1 MVASGCEVQKG
12 GTQMGVKKT
21 HQQFLDE
28 IMSKE
33 IPVHILGTYINS
45 QTPLSCK
52 CNKCGLVWEIRPN
65 NLLRGYGCP
74 KCGIEKRAQSQS
86 KDNTDFV
93 TEMSKI
99 NPQITIQEEY
109 KGARQP
115 IMCKCN
121 VCGHTWKAAP
131 TNLLKG
137 KGCPVCARKIIAD
150 KNRRSHSEFLET
162 IQSFGHNIE
171 PLEQFKGNSEPIK
184 MKCNTCGYRWTT
196 TASSIVYGSG
206 CPRCAGNGIYTQ
218 EEFVRKL
225 YVINPFVEVV
235 GEYQRSAIPVKCKCL
250 RCGHIWTVKPNGL
263 LNGSG
268 CPKCYHSTTS
278 FIEQVIFEVFGLIL
292 GKEQV
297 LSRNR
302 SAIGKE
308 LDIYIPAMK
317 LAIEP
322 GSWKWHESKVK
333 NDRSKRELCSKLG
346 VRLIT
351 IYSDYN
357 DARPPFDED
366 CLCVK
371 ETLGFE
377 NDLQA
382 LQNLIKDLLRLAN
395 IDYEISSSQW
405 ACIIKT
411 AYDSSRRIT
420 TDEFKNKVLSIHN
433 DVVVVGEYTGAWNK
447 IRCECTICGHSWS
460 PTANSLL
467 QGHGCPKCASANSG
481 KAKRK
486 SHSQFESE
494 LHSINPQVK
503 LLSKYEVSTQKV
515 MCQCNICGHEWS
527 LLPGNLLKGKG
538 CPKCAR
544 KRK

>member
-1 MVASGCEVQKG
+1 
-12 GTQMGVKKT
+12 MGVKKT

-33 IPVHILGTYINS
+33 IPVQILGTYINS

-65 NLLRGYGCP
+65 NLLSGYGCP

-93 TEMSKI
+93 TEMRKI

-171 PLEQFKGNSEPIK
+171 PLEQFKGNSKPIK

-263 LNGSG
+263 LNGRG
-268 CPKCYHSTTS
+268 CPKCYHSATS